1 VNSRVLVIDDEENVR
16 DGIRAMLTPRVRDT
30 SEIDALGM
38 RLFGG
43 GGVEKPPPPPLP
55 FRFEV
60 DVAPTG
66 QEGLWR
72 VADALAEGRP
82 YAALFVDM
90 RMPGWDG
97 LETVRRIREI
107 DDQAEVVFVTA
118 YSDYAVREIVAR
130 AGMNVSYHC
139 KPFSSEEI
147 QQLAI
152 KAVYE
157 WNKARQVEEMVSAVG
172 RLAEMD
178 ASPDAMRR
186 EVLAFAGGHL
196 GAEAGILAERAAD
209 GSWQSAAERGDV
221 GDAFRQAALACAG
234 TFAAEGARRFACCRD
249 GCICLRFG
257 KAAAV
262 ALAVDATQPGPTSER
277 FYPVRLYLEHAWH
290 VWENARLRAELA
302 HKEKLSAIGAAIGMV
317 AHDLRGPL
325 CTIQGTGDCLLDGYA
340 EGEAEKEEMLRGIR
354 NTAKSCLGY
363 VEDVLDFVRGAPP
376 RIVFVTSHRE
386 HALEAFGL
394 NALHYLVKPVALGML
409 KEALARLPAQND
421 PQDAPVLLKEASRQ
435 CVVKLR
441 DVLAVRSSGD
451 YTDVY
456 LGAANVWCVHKTLK
470 QWRDE
475 LPAGAFV
482 ALGRFLIVN
491 RNEIQGLSKDATGEG
506 ATLQIGNSLHL
517 ELSKSAAKAAA
528 AILRERANP

>member
-376 RIVFVTSHRE
+376 RLAAEAVECGSWLAEVAGEIRAWPECEGVRVVVHGDAPARLWVDRPRLRRMLLNLAKNAAEAMRDPREGREPRIALGWGVAEGRGWIEVADNGPGLPEKVRRQMFEMFVTVDKAGGTGLGLAIVKKFADAHGAELRV
-386 HALEAFGL
+386 HTGDGGTTFRMHGFALPP
-394 NALHYLVKPVALGML
+394 NAGG
-409 KEALARLPAQND
+409 
-421 PQDAPVLLKEASRQ
+421 AP
-435 CVVKLR
+435 
-441 DVLAVRSSGD
+441 
-451 YTDVY
+451 
-456 LGAANVWCVHKTLK
+456 
-470 QWRDE
+470 
-475 LPAGAFV
+475 
-482 ALGRFLIVN
+482 
-491 RNEIQGLSKDATGEG
+491 
-506 ATLQIGNSLHL
+506 
-517 ELSKSAAKAAA
+517 
-528 AILRERANP
+528 

>member
-1 VNSRVLVIDDEENVR
+1 LNTRALIVDDE
-16 DGIRAMLTPRVRDT
+16 
-30 SEIDALGM
+30 ALCRM
-38 RLFGG
+38 NLKALCAQCA
-43 GGVEKPPPPPLP
+43 GVE
-55 FRFEV
+55 
-60 DVAPTG
+60 
-66 QEGLWR
+66 
-72 VADALAEGRP
+72 
-82 YAALFVDM
+82 
-90 RMPGWDG
+90 
-97 LETVRRIREI
+97 
-107 DDQAEVVFVTA
+107 VV
-118 YSDYAVREIVAR
+118 
-130 AGMNVSYHC
+130 
-139 KPFSSEEI
+139 
-147 QQLAI
+147 
-152 KAVYE
+152 
-157 WNKARQVEEMVSAVG
+157 
-172 RLAEMD
+172 
-178 ASPDAMRR
+178 
-186 EVLAFAGGHL
+186 
-196 GAEAGILAERAAD
+196 AEADTVA
-209 GSWQSAAERGDV
+209 
-221 GDAFRQAALACAG
+221 
-234 TFAAEGARRFACCRD
+234 
-249 GCICLRFG
+249 
-257 KAAAV
+257 KAAA
-262 ALAVDATQPGPTSER
+262 AVRKYSPDVV
-277 FYPVRLYLEHAWH
+277 FLD
-290 VWENARLRAELA
+290 
-302 HKEKLSAIGAAIGMV
+302 I
-317 AHDLRGPL
+317 DLRGGQSGFDLPAQL
-325 CTIQGTGDCLLDGYA
+325 AGT
-340 EGEAEKEEMLRGIR
+340 
-354 NTAKSCLGY
+354 
-363 VEDVLDFVRGAPP
+363 PP